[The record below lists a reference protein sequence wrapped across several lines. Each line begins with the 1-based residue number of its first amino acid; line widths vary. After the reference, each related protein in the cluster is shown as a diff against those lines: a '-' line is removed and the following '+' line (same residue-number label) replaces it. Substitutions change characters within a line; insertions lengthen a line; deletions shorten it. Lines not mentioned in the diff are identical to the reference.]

1 MRIPKLSALAVAACL
16 ASPTLLGQQSPPGPK
31 NLVTNGGFE
40 NSFQRQNLWQGV
52 DSAGFLTG
60 ERGQVPVL
68 TFKGEIA
75 DSAMPISVAVADM
88 NADGL
93 PDLVTM
99 DVLGYMRIYFNS
111 GDKGQ
116 PKFAVGDLVGL
127 FLTRTASNDPT
138 IGREAPEARLAPRI
152 FPTDIMKS
160 GKKDLIAGNYLGDVF
175 LIPNSGSAQIP
186 DFKQPQDLSRVA
198 IPTMKDPK
206 KRWGN
211 VFAPCTW
218 DWNRDGREDLL
229 LGEGSYSANNIHLLI
244 NQGSGNRPVFDET
257 KHSVL
262 AFGDGL
268 EQLTPTVVDYN
279 GDGAPD
285 LLVAERSGKIAV
297 YLNKGEEVKP
307 NAPAPEIPFASFIA
321 GSGGSPLTFGGI
333 STVSTGDLNG
343 DGLFDLVV
351 GKSNGR
357 IAIALNVGTKT
368 EPKFGPPVELK
379 ATAGTPP
386 FQMPS
391 GWDFDL
397 GMRRGNFFAYMSVVK
412 AEEDKGAQ
420 LTQGKCL
427 KVGYVAPQNK
437 IVPVPSVYTPAF
449 PGFNLK
455 EPKFD
460 QTPEQILMYGPGPL
474 LHASPMGPLQAEE

>member
-244 NQGSGNRPVFDET
+244 NQGSG
-257 KHSVL
+257 
-262 AFGDGL
+262 
-268 EQLTPTVVDYN
+268 QPTRLRRN
-279 GDGAPD
+279 Q
-285 LLVAERSGKIAV
+285 
-297 YLNKGEEVKP
+297 
-307 NAPAPEIPFASFIA
+307 
-321 GSGGSPLTFGGI
+321 
-333 STVSTGDLNG
+333 
-343 DGLFDLVV
+343 
-351 GKSNGR
+351 
-357 IAIALNVGTKT
+357 ALRAR
-368 EPKFGPPVELK
+368 LWRW
-379 ATAGTPP
+379 A
-386 FQMPS
+386 
-391 GWDFDL
+391 
-397 GMRRGNFFAYMSVVK
+397 
-412 AEEDKGAQ
+412 
-420 LTQGKCL
+420 
-427 KVGYVAPQNK
+427 
-437 IVPVPSVYTPAF
+437 
-449 PGFNLK
+449 
-455 EPKFD
+455 
-460 QTPEQILMYGPGPL
+460 
-474 LHASPMGPLQAEE
+474 